1 MSQQDKERLV
11 RELTDLVFM
20 GAPVE
25 EIGKLA
31 EKIITES
38 LTERKE

>member
-11 RELTDLVFM
+11 RELTDLVFK

-31 EKIITES
+31 ERIITEAMTTS
-38 LTERKE
+38 N